1 MVGWWWWWW
10 CSGGGGHWWWNWW
23 TLARCSGAGR
33 GGAADIRHVWM
44 VITSLDRLITH
55 VPKSVWVSFVMI
67 GTIKLCACGSR

>member
-33 GGAADIRHVWM
+33 GGAADIHVTGGW
-44 VITSLDRLITH
+44 SLPHWIGSSLTYRR
-55 VPKSVWVSFVMI
+55 VS
-67 GTIKLCACGSR
+67 GCLL